1 MRLFNK
7 YLLIDLLS
15 ENNNLPRRT
24 QLINS
29 NSDILIP
36 QLVLLSRTWYCH
48 NLYSGMWYMDDSDE
62 LWQGEE
68 INGYFSNDGF
78 NAHVGGNQVRC

>member
-1 MRLFNK
+1 MSMFNK
-7 YLLIDLLS
+7 YLIALLS
-15 ENNNLPRRT
+15 ENNNLPSGT

-48 NLYSGMWYMDDSDE
+48 NLYSGMWCMDDLDE
-62 LWQGEE
+62 LWQGEN
-68 INGYFSNDGF
+68 IRNGDFSNDGF
-78 NAHVGGNQVRC
+78 NAHVGGNRC